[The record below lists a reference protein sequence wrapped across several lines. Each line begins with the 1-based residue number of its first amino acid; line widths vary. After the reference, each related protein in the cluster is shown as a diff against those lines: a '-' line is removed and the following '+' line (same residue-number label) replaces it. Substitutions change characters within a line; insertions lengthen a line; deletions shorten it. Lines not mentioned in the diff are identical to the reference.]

1 MSMVVLLS
9 VSFLIGSSMILFFR
23 LKEDEHR
30 QQGPIDASASMVDA
44 TLGRSPLAGALVV
57 RSSLANVDSNTP
69 SWLGYD

>member
-1 MSMVVLLS
+1 MSMIVLLS

-44 TLGRSPLAGALVV
+44 TLK
-57 RSSLANVDSNTP
+57 SNPTCIENK
-69 SWLGYD
+69 G